1 MKNKYVPI
9 SRSGIVLLWGFL
21 IIAGQGLKAQDVL
34 KVIEKDQDNKYLDV
48 HKQVKPAYI
57 NPNIVDINSTLLI
70 SIDKAAIIKK
80 LGQTGQF
87 NLPKETSDLLDL
99 LNNALKK
106 QAELLNDFKSTIASY
121 NPGNPDSARKYNQKL
136 QNFGQF
142 ANGLFKTDPKVR
154 AYFVSQMSVSPG
166 KIAENVFVAL
176 QKRITDMENDL
187 AQLNTSNPNSI
198 QLGAWINKGG
208 PPLPLHLAGFDQL
221 ADQPYYTVE
230 RWQYLP
236 TADQIDQYTQLQD
249 FAKKN
254 RDSGLDLL
262 KASLNQYLDAF
273 KAYAQKLLDNNL
285 TDLTNAYNLIK
296 NDYNGTPISGEMLQL
311 KTDFETLSNL
321 IKTNIAFYNNIQQS
335 GNISTTGIIAQVI
348 NDISTINQT
357 IAQAKADVDGLN
369 KSISLLPPK
378 LKQEGQS
385 LVNLLKSKYDSLF
398 TSIDTKFLS
407 AVGAGYQTDIAA
419 LEYSDKVLKLS
430 LTDLPLNTE
439 LDLNN
444 TGERKAGDK
453 ISLKISTVSNG
464 KTTNLDSYTVTMYRV
479 LIHLEGTV
487 GLLFAHP
494 LVHTDIRGDFQMA
507 PYFNLLFK
515 GVWPWTENYHR
526 RSAINNGLLDFSF
539 GLQVSSPD
547 FNKDDVPELGVG
559 LVLSGFKDILQ
570 VGIAHNVFLSKPFV
584 FFGIRLP
591 IPATNFGSNGQTNS
605 SVQ

>member
-1 MKNKYVPI
+1 MQNSCFSI
-9 SRSGIVLLWGFL
+9 FRSGIVLLCGCL
-21 IIAGQGLKAQDVL
+21 IIGTQSLRAQDVL
-34 KVIEKDQDNKYLDV
+34 TVTEKDQDNKYLDA
-48 HKQVKPAYI
+48 HKNVKPAFI
-57 NPNIVDINSTLLI
+57 NPNVVDINSTLLI

-80 LGQTGQF
+80 LGLTGQY
-87 NLPKETSDLLDL
+87 NLPKETGALLDL
-99 LNNALKK
+99 LNNSLKK
-106 QAELLNDFKSTIASY
+106 QAELLNDFKSAIASY
-121 NPGNPDSARKYNQKL
+121 HPGNPDSAKIFNQKL
-136 QNFGQF
+136 QNFGVF
-142 ANGLFKTDPKVR
+142 ASGLFKTDPKLR
-154 AYFVSQMSVSPG
+154 AYYVSLMGVSPG
-166 KIAENVFVAL
+166 KIADNVFIAI

-187 AQLNTSNPNSI
+187 AQLNSTNSSSI
-198 QLGAWINKGG
+198 QLGAWINAGG
-208 PPLPLHLAGFDQL
+208 TLLPLHLKGFDQI

-236 TADQIDQYTQLQD
+236 TPEQLDQFKQLQE
-249 FAKKN
+249 FAQKN

-262 KASLNQYLDAF
+262 KASITPYVDAF
-273 KAYAQKLLDNNL
+273 KAYAQKLLDDNL
-285 TDLTNAYNLIK
+285 ADLNNAYNLIK
-296 NDYNGTPISGEMLQL
+296 NDYSGTPINGEMLQL

-321 IKTNIAFYNNIQQS
+321 IKTNITFYNSLQQS
-335 GNISTTGIIAQVI
+335 GNISVTGIISQITNDVI
-348 NDISTINQT
+348 TINQT
-357 IAQAKADVDGLN
+357 VLQVKKDVDN
-369 KSISLLPPK
+369 INSSINLLAPK
-378 LKQEGQS
+378 LKQEAQNLGS
-385 LVNLLKSKYDSLF
+385 LLKNKYSSLF
-398 TSIDTKFLS
+398 TLIDTKVLS
-407 AVGAGYQTDIAA
+407 AVNAGYQTDIAA

-430 LTDLPLNTE
+430 LTDLPLSTQ
-439 LDLNN
+439 LDLHN

-453 ISLKISTVSNG
+453 IEIKISTINNG
-464 KTTNLDSYTVTMYRV
+464 KTTDLDSYSVPMYRV

-494 LVHTDIRGDFQMA
+494 LVHTNMQGAFQMA